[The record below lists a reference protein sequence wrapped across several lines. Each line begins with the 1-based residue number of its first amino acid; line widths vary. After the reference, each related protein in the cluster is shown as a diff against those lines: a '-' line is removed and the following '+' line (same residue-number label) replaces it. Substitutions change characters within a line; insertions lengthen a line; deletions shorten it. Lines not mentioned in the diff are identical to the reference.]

1 MGFFGS
7 KVKVPELPKVD
18 LSQEQK
24 SAIAENQGA
33 LPDANRLASSVN
45 AFNSAELQKLMAQ
58 AFPFFN
64 QMLGKASSS
73 TADLLAGNVPSDVSS
88 AVGRSAA
95 ARALAGGYG
104 GTGAA
109 NALTA
114 RDLGR
119 TTLDLQQQGLSNFG
133 ALTQI
138 SQAVMPKPFDVTSM
152 FMTPLQRATWTNEQN
167 LQQFQRNTAQAQQDA
182 AASPFGSFLGGLLG
196 TAAKTGIGLGGFAL
210 GRKMFKGT
218 PPTPTSDQLL
228 WGLVNE

>member
-1 MGFFGS
+1 
-7 KVKVPELPKVD
+7 
-18 LSQEQK
+18 
-24 SAIAENQGA
+24 
-33 LPDANRLASSVN
+33 
-45 AFNSAELQKLMAQ
+45 MAQ

-64 QMLGKASSS
+64 QMLGKASQTTTEMLS
-73 TADLLAGNVPSDVSS
+73 GNIPSDVSS

-119 TTLDLQQQGLSNFG
+119 TSLDLTQQGLANFG

-167 LQQFQRNTAQAQQDA
+167 LQQFQRNMASAQASA
-182 AASPFGSFLGGLLG
+182 APSPFASLFGDILG
-196 TAAKTGIGLGGFAL
+196 TAAGIGTFAL
-210 GRKMFKGT
+210 GRSMFKKK
-218 PPTPTSDQLL
+218 PSSPSAVPTASGSTANDF
-228 WGLVNE
+228 WNYGG